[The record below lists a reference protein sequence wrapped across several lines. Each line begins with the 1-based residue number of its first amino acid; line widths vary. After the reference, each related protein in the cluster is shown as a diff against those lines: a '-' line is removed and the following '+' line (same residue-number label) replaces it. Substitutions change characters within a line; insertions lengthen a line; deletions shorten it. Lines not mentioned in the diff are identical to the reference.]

1 MTDMTETADTTEP
14 ITSQHLRDQR
24 AAYAL
29 LRIILGT
36 NILMHGL
43 SRLIAGSSQ
52 FAAKLIPQFSHTPI
66 PLSLVYSFGLVLPWV
81 EALFGLLLVIG
92 LRTRAAIVG
101 GSAVMLLLT
110 FGSAM
115 TQDWNAASIQLTY
128 AAIYSALLFLIR
140 YNGWSLDTLLSR

>member
-1 MTDMTETADTTEP
+1 MSETTDT
-14 ITSQHLRDQR
+14 QNLRDQR
-24 AAYAL
+24 TAYAL

-36 NILMHGL
+36 NILIHGL

-52 FAAKLIPQFSHTPI
+52 FAAKLIPQLSHTPL
-66 PLSLVYSFGLVLPWV
+66 PLSLVYSFGLILPWG
-81 EALFGLLLVIG
+81 ELLFGLLLLIG

-101 GSAVMLLLT
+101 GSVLMLLLT

-115 TQDWNAASIQLTY
+115 AQDWNAASIQLTY

-140 YNGWSLDTLLSR
+140 YNGWSLDTLLGR